1 MNDAYINLSTDMA
14 ISHVKAFLRLMGQP
28 IDQEALQSVLLTL
41 EEVNKMNPP
50 PVSTTQAA
58 GEGGAMIVE
67 SSAAPAESSTS

>member
-50 PVSTTQAA
+50 PPSTTEAA
-58 GEGGAMIVE
+58 GDGGAMIVE
-67 SSAAPAESSTS
+67 LSAAPAESSAS